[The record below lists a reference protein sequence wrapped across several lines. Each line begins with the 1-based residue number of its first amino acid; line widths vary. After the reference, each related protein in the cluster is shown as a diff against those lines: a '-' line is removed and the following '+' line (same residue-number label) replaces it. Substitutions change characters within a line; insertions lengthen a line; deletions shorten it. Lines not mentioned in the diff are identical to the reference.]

1 MTMRLAFRAVIVLAL
16 SLAALAGPAA
26 PSVFAAT
33 TFDAPTATSSYGSS
47 VVFTQPITTTRPM
60 KRAEILLEFPG
71 APGPDVVEV
80 ADALTEPGR
89 SALDYSLDAPQLL
102 PNTTIKARWRLTSVD
117 GTIELGPAVTVR
129 YDDTRF
135 TWKVRAGPLVRV
147 HWYKGSDAF
156 GKRALD
162 IGEKGIRDAAALL
175 GVTETEPID
184 FFIYA
189 DQQAFY
195 QALGPRTPE
204 NVGGQANAE
213 IRTLFGLI
221 TPGEIDA
228 DWVDIVIRHELTH
241 LAFNTAVDNAYH
253 FPPRWLNEG
262 LAVYLSEGYGADNR
276 TLVRDAANDGTLM
289 PLDAIAGDFP
299 ATRDRFFLAYAES
312 VSSLDYL
319 VRTYGRDKLVALIR
333 SYARGLTDDEA
344 FKAALGVDVATF
356 DTAWRAELKARQPT
370 VHGPGPAPPG
380 PLPSGWT
387 QADGSAG
394 VPLASG
400 APGPTGV
407 PASGATAPSSPATG
421 PGRGGSTVPIIIAT
435 LGLLVAIVVVG
446 YGVARPRRRPLV
458 AIAPQEAAP
467 VASSVTEPPPG
478 GGAADGPPHDDP
490 QPPADERRP

>member
-1 MTMRLAFRAVIVLAL
+1 MTARIGRAAIVLAL

-26 PSVFAAT
+26 PTVFGAT
-33 TFDAPTATSSYGSS
+33 TFDSPTATSSYGSS
-47 VVFTQPITTTRPM
+47 VDFSQPVTTTRPM
-60 KRAEILLEFPG
+60 KRVEILLDFPG
-71 APGPDVVEV
+71 AAGPEVVEV
-80 ADALTEPGR
+80 DENGTDPGR
-89 SALDYSLDAPQLL
+89 STLRYSLDAAQLL
-102 PNTTIKARWRLTSVD
+102 PNTTIKARWRLRSVD
-117 GTIELGPAVTVR
+117 GAIELGPAVTVR

-135 TWKVRAGPLVRV
+135 TWKVRTGPLVRV
-147 HWYKGSDAF
+147 HWYEGSDAF

-221 TPGEIDA
+221 TPREIDA

-241 LAFNTAVDNAYH
+241 LAFNTAVDNPYH

-289 PLDAIAGDFP
+289 PLDALAGDFP
-299 ATRDRFFLAYAES
+299 TTRDRFFLAYAES

-319 VRTYGRDKLVALIR
+319 VRIHGRDKLVALIR
-333 SYARGLTDDEA
+333 SYARGVTDDEA
-344 FKAALGVDVATF
+344 FKAAIGVDVAAF
-356 DTAWRAELKARQPT
+356 DTAWRAELKAKQPT
-370 VHGPGPAPPG
+370 VHGPQPAPPG

-387 QADGSAG
+387 QADGS
-394 VPLASG
+394 SG
-400 APGPTGV
+400 IALP
-407 PASGATAPSSPATG
+407 SGATGPTSVPSSGAAAPSSPATG
-421 PGRGGSTVPIIIAT
+421 SGGGGSTMPIIIAT
-435 LGLLVAIVVVG
+435 LGLLVAIVAIG

-458 AIAPQEAAP
+458 AIAPGGPAP
-467 VASSVTEPPPG
+467 VPPSVPQPPPG
-478 GGAADGPPHDDP
+478 DAEVPRRDDPGPPAAEP
-490 QPPADERRP
+490 RP